1 MIYIIPSILVDP
13 ENEREWQKKVRS
25 LFEVT
30 APNFWYLY
38 GDIEGHFHYDK
49 AFMFVDEETKEK
61 YCTEINGRLTLN
73 EGIYD
78 VTVEQYD
85 KPCKAY
91 IFHRQSCEYTDMR
104 GFVVDTTNKEDV
116 EDAESTYNKK
126 STWM

>member
-1 MIYIIPSILVDP
+1 
-13 ENEREWQKKVRS
+13 
-25 LFEVT
+25 
-30 APNFWYLY
+30 
-38 GDIEGHFHYDK
+38 
-49 AFMFVDEETKEK
+49 MFVDEETKEK

-91 IFHRQSCEYTDMR
+91 IFHRQSGEYTDMR
-104 GFVVDTTNKEDV
+104 VFVVDTTNKEDV

-126 STWM
+126 SIWM

>member
-1 MIYIIPSILVDP
+1 MIYLLPTILVDP

-30 APNFWYLY
+30 APNFWYMHGEL
-38 GDIEGHFHYDK
+38 EGHFHYDK
-49 AFMFVDEETKEK
+49 AYMFVDEETKENS
-61 YCTEINGRLTLN
+61 CIEINGLLTLK

-91 IFHRQSCEYTDMR
+91 IFHRQSGKYTDMR
-104 GFVVDTTNKEDV
+104 GFVVDTTNMEDV
-116 EDAESTYNKK
+116 EDAESKYSKRAI
-126 STWM
+126 WM